1 MKVSTDKI
9 EGSQVV
15 LNIEVDAEEM
25 ESAIK
30 KAYHRLGAKTTVPGF
45 RKGKA
50 PPEMLERYFGREAL
64 VEDAVEHLLP
74 EVYDRAI
81 QEQEVDA
88 IAQPQVEVLQIDPL
102 SFKATVPVQPT
113 IELDDYHQ
121 VKFEQETVVVTEEEE
136 AEALEKIRYM
146 QAPWTP
152 MERPAKSG
160 DLLAIDVEGTVE
172 GEVVINEKEGWYQ
185 LSPDLPN
192 ALPGF
197 AEQLEGAEKGEERV
211 FTLTLPAEQGE
222 SGGKECSFKVL
233 VNEIK
238 EKKLAEM
245 DDDFAKSLG
254 QGLETLDSVKEKI
267 AADLRS
273 RKEMEA
279 KNNLEEKAIKALV
292 DLARAEFPD
301 IMVQNEIDHL
311 MSEQERH
318 FGDRHGLEDYL
329 NRLKKTQEEF
339 RNELRPMAERI
350 VLRSLVLQRFAE
362 LEGIEVSAADIDA
375 EVENMMQYAS
385 DEGVRRLFDSSSARE
400 SLRRNLFIRKAID
413 RLAEIATAGE
423 ASVALE
429 KESVVS
435 PAKEEEDENGDATE

>member
-1 MKVSTDKI
+1 MKVSTDRI

-121 VKFEQETVVVTEEEE
+121 VKFEQEAVVVTEEEE

-423 ASVALE
+423 ASVASGE
-429 KESVVS
+429 ESVVS

>member
-1 MKVSTDKI
+1 MKVSTDRI

-362 LEGIEVSAADIDA
+362 LEGVEVSAADIDA

-435 PAKEEEDENGDATE
+435 TAKEEEDENGDATE

>member
-1 MKVSTDKI
+1 MKVSTDRI

-435 PAKEEEDENGDATE
+435 TAKEEEDENGDATE

>member
-1 MKVSTDKI
+1 
-9 EGSQVV
+9 
-15 LNIEVDAEEM
+15 
-25 ESAIK
+25 
-30 KAYHRLGAKTTVPGF
+30 
-45 RKGKA
+45 
-50 PPEMLERYFGREAL
+50 MLERYFGREAL

-81 QEQEVDA
+81 QEQEVDS
-88 IAQPQVEVLQIDPL
+88 IAQPQVDVLQVDPL
-102 SFKATVPVQPT
+102 SFKATVPVRPT

-136 AEALEKIRYM
+136 AEALERIRYM
-146 QAPWTP
+146 QASWEPV
-152 MERPAKSG
+152 ERPAKSG

-197 AEQLEGAEKGEERV
+197 AEQLEGAEKGGERV

-233 VNEIK
+233 VSEIK
-238 EKKLAEM
+238 EKKLAEL
-245 DDDFAKSLG
+245 DDDFAKSIG
-254 QGLETLDSVKEKI
+254 QGLETLDSLKEKI
-267 AADLRS
+267 AVDLRL

-311 MSEQERH
+311 ISERERY

-329 NRLKKTQEEF
+329 NSLKKTQEEY

-350 VLRSLVLQRFAE
+350 VLRSLILQRFAE

-375 EVENMMQYAS
+375 EVERMMQYAS
-385 DEGVRRLFDSSSARE
+385 DEGARRLFDSSSARE
-400 SLRRNLFIRKAID
+400 SLGRNLFIRKAID
-413 RLAEIATAGE
+413 RLVEIATVGE
-423 ASVALE
+423 ASVASE
-429 KESVVS
+429 EESVVS

>member
-15 LNIEVDAEEM
+15 LDIEVDAEEM

-30 KAYHRLGAKTTVPGF
+30 KAFHRLGAKTTVPGF

-50 PPEMLERYFGREAL
+50 PPDMLERYFGREAL

-88 IAQPQVEVLQIDPL
+88 IAQPQVEVLQVDPL
-102 SFKATVPVQPT
+102 SFKATVPVRPT

-152 MERPAKSG
+152 MERPAKSD

-238 EKKLAEM
+238 EKKLAEL

-362 LEGIEVSAADIDA
+362 LEEIEVSAADIDA

-435 PAKEEEDENGDATE
+435 TAKEEEDENGDATE

>member
-1 MKVSTDKI
+1 MKVLTDRI

-245 DDDFAKSLG
+245 DNDFAKSLG

-362 LEGIEVSAADIDA
+362 LEGVEVSAADIDA

>member
-1 MKVSTDKI
+1 MKVSTDRI

>member
-1 MKVSTDKI
+1 MKVSTDRI

-423 ASVALE
+423 ASVASE
-429 KESVVS
+429 EESVVS